1 MRWDGGELGEDLADT
16 LRTSRE
22 YLQVWTQVE
31 TIGPPAGHAGRMDVW
46 ALRTRW
52 GGEHDTRCY
61 EVKVNRS
68 DFLTDVRSQKYS
80 KYLPFA
86 RRVYFAVPSGL
97 VKRTEVP
104 PGTGLITRNE
114 NGWRVQV
121 QPTAHDAPVSVEF
134 ALALLRRDIEEK
146 REQRRLR
153 DRGVSEDNHRLSP
166 VAWRLGRDVAE
177 KLALAERGDVKP
189 LSVDEQNRRYYA
201 DELLKSVEEMWGAAG
216 HEDSLL
222 RSHVS
227 PRALAEAAAGM
238 MRDAAGLREVARYLQ
253 TIAHVH
259 EGDGGVLLRKLGWP
273 SQPS

>member
-1 MRWDGGELGEDLADT
+1 VTWDGVGLQEDLADT
-16 LRTSRE
+16 LRTGRE

-61 EVKVNRS
+61 EIKVNRA

-86 RRVYFAVPSGL
+86 RRCYFAVPSGL
-97 VKRTEVP
+97 VKRTEIP
-104 PGTGLITRNE
+104 PGLGLITRNE
-114 NGWRVQV
+114 NGWRVQI
-121 QPTAHDAPVSVEF
+121 QPTAHEAPVSVEF

-146 REQRRLR
+146 REQRRLK
-153 DRGVSEDNHRLSP
+153 DRGVSAENATLSP

-177 KLALAERGDVKP
+177 KLALAERGGVKP
-189 LSVDEQNRRYYA
+189 LSYEEQDRRYYA
-201 DELLKSVEEMWGAAG
+201 DELLAAMERLWGSAD
-216 HEDSLL
+216 HDDELL

-227 PRALAEAAAGM
+227 PRELVEAAAGM
-238 MRDAAGLREVARYLQ
+238 MRDAAGLREVTRYLQ
-253 TIAHVH
+253 TIARRT
-259 EGDGGVLLRKLGWP
+259 EGDGKAVLAKLGEG
-273 SQPS
+273 